1 MPVPD
6 DADYPESF
14 RSNNRRR
21 SHGRYQPAANDEP
34 DSKETRAGHVDSRP
48 SSSDKTLLAES
59 GRPGDGKEGWEAD
72 YQEKFVEDLPDAE
85 DADAEAYIRGVVP
98 ETDDPDMPVFTF
110 RVLVLGTFWGVF
122 LSSANAVLAFRT
134 NNYNMGYFLASLLSY
149 PMGLAMAKFL
159 PYGIMN
165 PGPFNIKEHVLLFAI
180 ASAAGTAPYGMSNVV
195 TQKLWMN
202 QDSLNIWHSGL
213 FIFATQF
220 VGFGLAGVARNF
232 LIKPMGMLWPTTF
245 SHVAMF
251 VSFHESRDPGADGS
265 RGGMSRYKYFW
276 IMFAVMFVY
285 TWIPE
290 YFVVALQSISVLCLL
305 TSNKFIRFMAS
316 ADNEEGVG
324 LGAMTFDWAYI
335 MGVHMTQPF
344 WATINFLIGNVLWSW
359 ILAPLLM
366 YKDWFG
372 PDSQLSV
379 ATFEDGTPMPTLNS
393 VELFARNG
401 TKIEARALYDETT
414 FDVNLEVYNAY
425 APIRITPLYSL
436 YYSSL
441 LLSTAASLTHV
452 WLWYGKS
459 IKRQIACI
467 MRPAENGDPYDDV
480 HNQMMRSY
488 KDIPLWWFATFLVLT
503 VLVQIVVSEIT
514 PFQLP
519 VWGVLLAIGL
529 AAVFTIPVGIIMA
542 ISGTQIPLETIAE
555 FIVGFI
561 IPGKTIAVMTFKSI
575 SANAITQ
582 AIALLADLK
591 LGHYMKIPPRTM
603 VAAQLYGTLISVI
616 CSTGATWWVMQGMNG
631 MVGKGDWQALNYR
644 TFYTGGAIAGAVGT
658 WRFWGPE
665 GPYFSLLL
673 AIPIGFVLPAVVWYG
688 NKKWPHWVW
697 QYTNVPL
704 IAWFWG
710 PGGVQNFY
718 ITPVI
723 VAFFSQ
729 FWAFRYRHG
738 WWQKYN
744 YILSAAFD
752 AGSAIAILAIT
763 GLANAGIFAPTW
775 WGNPDI
781 GAGVPLDYYC
791 LGMSPEGRPH
801 SEL

>member
-1 MPVPD
+1 
-6 DADYPESF
+6 
-14 RSNNRRR
+14 
-21 SHGRYQPAANDEP
+21 
-34 DSKETRAGHVDSRP
+34 
-48 SSSDKTLLAES
+48 
-59 GRPGDGKEGWEAD
+59 
-72 YQEKFVEDLPDAE
+72 
-85 DADAEAYIRGVVP
+85 
-98 ETDDPDMPVFTF
+98 
-110 RVLVLGTFWGVF
+110 
-122 LSSANAVLAFRT
+122 
-134 NNYNMGYFLASLLSY
+134 
-149 PMGLAMAKFL
+149 
-159 PYGIMN
+159 
-165 PGPFNIKEHVLLFAI
+165 
-180 ASAAGTAPYGMSNVV
+180 
-195 TQKLWMN
+195 
-202 QDSLNIWHSGL
+202 
-213 FIFATQF
+213 
-220 VGFGLAGVARNF
+220 
-232 LIKPMGMLWPTTF
+232 
-245 SHVAMF
+245 MF
-251 VSFHESRDPGADGS
+251 VSFHESRDPGAGGS

-561 IPGKTIAVMTFKSI
+561 IPGKTIA
-575 SANAITQ
+575 
-582 AIALLADLK
+582 
-591 LGHYMKIPPRTM
+591 
-603 VAAQLYGTLISVI
+603 
-616 CSTGATWWVMQGMNG
+616 
-631 MVGKGDWQALNYR
+631 
-644 TFYTGGAIAGAVGT
+644 
-658 WRFWGPE
+658 
-665 GPYFSLLL
+665 
-673 AIPIGFVLPAVVWYG
+673 
-688 NKKWPHWVW
+688 
-697 QYTNVPL
+697 
-704 IAWFWG
+704 
-710 PGGVQNFY
+710 
-718 ITPVI
+718 
-723 VAFFSQ
+723 
-729 FWAFRYRHG
+729 
-738 WWQKYN
+738 
-744 YILSAAFD
+744 
-752 AGSAIAILAIT
+752 
-763 GLANAGIFAPTW
+763 
-775 WGNPDI
+775 
-781 GAGVPLDYYC
+781 
-791 LGMSPEGRPH
+791 
-801 SEL
+801 